1 MELFLIR
8 HGQSANNANPL
19 VERHQDPPLT
29 DIGAEQVVR
38 LAEWAGPLGL
48 TRIIASPFLRALH
61 TAEELRRTTG
71 VPAEVWVDIHEQG
84 GCCTG
89 PDPTADLIADR
100 YQGRPGM
107 SDSEIRALYP
117 EFQLPVELDHRG
129 WWQSKPFES
138 VADARRRAETV
149 IERTQR
155 EFGHTDE
162 RIALVFHG
170 MLKCLVLDA
179 MFGGYVTEDDDI
191 TVPFNSSISK
201 VVITPE
207 GTQLDFYNGVDHLTA
222 ELLTS

>member
-29 DIGAEQVVR
+29 DIGAQQAAR
-38 LAEWAGPLGL
+38 LAKWASSLQL

-61 TAEELRRTTG
+61 TAEELRRATG
-71 VPAEVWVDIHEQG
+71 VPAEVWVEIHEQG

-89 PDPTADLIADR
+89 PDPMADLLSDR

-107 SDSEIRALYP
+107 SDAEIRALYP
-117 EFQLPVELDHRG
+117 DFQLPPDIDHRG
-129 WWQSKPFES
+129 WWRSRPFES
-138 VADARRRAETV
+138 VADARLRVAAV
-149 IERTQR
+149 IERTKQ

-170 MLKCLVLDA
+170 MLKCLVLDS
-179 MFGGYVTEDDDI
+179 MFGGYVLENDDI
-191 TVPFNSSISK
+191 IVPFNTSVTK
-201 VVITPE
+201 VVITPQ
-207 GTQLDFYNGVDHLTA
+207 GTQLGFYNAVEHLTE
-222 ELLTS
+222 ELLTA